1 MLAVSSSRPRRLLAM
16 SSRRCRRTTQVRAT
30 HVPGLKMKD
39 NGVDDDD
46 IAALLVKYASREP
59 YCILTSRS
67 HPSTIVP
74 LTSEDLRRPAQLA
87 SDIARLLQCHKQRK
101 WCSAYLVS
109 EVVSAS
115 LTAYSPALNN
125 SAINDDHSHFTTAV
139 MISGRARGVSCSPC
153 KACSKACSKARSELA
168 DYKEASYMVVAQE
181 LRLGTEHKTAC
192 SAVPA
197 RKDQRTTL
205 ACVFNRGKSFSGTT
219 VFNRVRLTTQL
230 KADLSL
236 DECDGYLC

>member
-1 MLAVSSSRPRRLLAM
+1 MLVVSSSRPRRLLAM

-39 NGVDDDD
+39 NGVDDDG

-115 LTAYSPALNN
+115 LTAYSSALNN

-139 MISGRARGVSCSPC
+139 MISDRTKLVAKLVAKLKDIDAYLDTAWTYAKPALHWGFIPLVIIIGMQTEPKPS
-153 KACSKACSKARSELA
+153 LA
-168 DYKEASYMVVAQE
+168 Q
-181 LRLGTEHKTAC
+181 LLG
-192 SAVPA
+192 PM
-197 RKDQRTTL
+197 
-205 ACVFNRGKSFSGTT
+205 
-219 VFNRVRLTTQL
+219 
-230 KADLSL
+230 
-236 DECDGYLC
+236 

>member
-1 MLAVSSSRPRRLLAM
+1 M
-16 SSRRCRRTTQVRAT
+16 RAT

-125 SAINDDHSHFTTAV
+125 L
-139 MISGRARGVSCSPC
+139 P
-153 KACSKACSKARSELA
+153 
-168 DYKEASYMVVAQE
+168 
-181 LRLGTEHKTAC
+181 
-192 SAVPA
+192 
-197 RKDQRTTL
+197 
-205 ACVFNRGKSFSGTT
+205 
-219 VFNRVRLTTQL
+219 QL
-230 KADLSL
+230 HV
-236 DECDGYLC
+236 